1 MPTPAVLV
9 AMALTAA
16 QPQPPAALSQAIGAA
31 LQADSPRALTLLD
44 GIDPATLS
52 AENQATVLCMRERLR
67 PAGQPAAES
76 GQITDRALAIYQH
89 YWVTAMARPD
99 SRAEEEQRLADALRK
114 LLGAPINTDMDA
126 VEPMLAQALSKEGF
140 HSLQGRTGLL
150 RELMIWSKQ
159 DERLMRVKLPEEER
173 DVKVELLDGFKS
185 FGWSH
190 YGTCGRAS
198 TGGWTTDEALFA
210 VVPRYASLD
219 AEEFRVTFL
228 GHEAQH
234 FADKS
239 RFKGLK
245 DWELEYRAKLTELAQ
260 ANETRAKILGKF
272 VQDQGEDPASPHSYA
287 NRQILKDMTAR
298 LHLKGADELMSA
310 DGPAIQTAAVALLR
324 DDTRRRLAARR

>member
-1 MPTPAVLV
+1 MPILAVFV
-9 AMALTAA
+9 ATTLTAA
-16 QPQPPAALSQAIGAA
+16 QPQAPMALSQAIGAA
-31 LQADSPRALTLLD
+31 LQADSQRALTLLD
-44 GIDPATLS
+44 GIDPTTLS
-52 AENQATVLCMRERLR
+52 AENRVTVLCMRERLR
-67 PAGQPAAES
+67 PAGQSAAES

-89 YWVTAMARPD
+89 YWVAAMARPE
-99 SRAEEEQRLADALRK
+99 SRAEAEQRLAEALRN
-114 LLGAPINTDMDA
+114 LLGAPASSDMDA
-126 VEPMLAQALSKEGF
+126 LEPLLAQALTREGY

-159 DERLMRVKLPEEER
+159 DERLMSVKLPEEER

-260 ANETRAKILGKF
+260 ANETRTKILGKF

-287 NRQILKDMTAR
+287 NRQILNDMTAQ
-298 LHLKGADELMSA
+298 LHLKNADALMTA
-310 DGPAIQTAAVALLR
+310 DGPAVQTAAVALLR
-324 DDTRRRLAARR
+324 EDTRRRLAARR